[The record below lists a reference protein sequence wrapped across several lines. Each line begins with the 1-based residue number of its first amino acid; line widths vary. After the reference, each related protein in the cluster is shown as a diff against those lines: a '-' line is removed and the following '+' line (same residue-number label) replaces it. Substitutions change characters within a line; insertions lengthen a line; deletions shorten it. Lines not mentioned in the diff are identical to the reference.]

1 MGIRTCCVF
10 VCLKCAILS
19 DTCAVHLKGLM
30 MKLHTLSHMFVDDPT
45 SSDALIKSRFALLVG
60 FADVGTPMPQAF
72 SLPSTVHSLRNVEGA
87 AKF

>member
-1 MGIRTCCVF
+1 
-10 VCLKCAILS
+10 
-19 DTCAVHLKGLM
+19 
-30 MKLHTLSHMFVDDPT
+30 MFVDDPT